1 MHDVDDRSDPLDH
14 RHADVQADLPSAGRR
29 ADGWKEGRIADLE
42 GTLPLRPFTDRFYGT
57 VAADLATTRVA
68 ALVCDAQGAIILLSL
83 VGPDIA
89 CAAVL
94 ARVFAGQLIQYQ
106 PGGSLLTQTEPQ
118 ATSVY
123 TGQGVIA
130 APGDGAAAIAEVTEV
145 TEGNA
150 ASPDDC
156 WDGPTELRRPACL
169 MKQFQTP
176 LAGTR
181 ERHYLALAAT
191 ADLRDV
197 GHLAQRAETPS
208 EAPVSA
214 PSAPSAQG
222 AITDIGPVGPS
233 SGRAT
238 SRGLVSA
245 AERSEP
251 PLPQYVL
258 GNATEATPA
267 PEMVLG
273 HLRALRLPI
282 VPQWTPLLWAQGQA
296 IGMITP
302 ALARGIRAWRL
313 DTDRTRWAELLTS
326 GVRSGWL
333 TVP

>member
-1 MHDVDDRSDPLDH
+1 MRDVEDRSDPLDR
-14 RHADVQADLPSAGRR
+14 RHADVQADVPMVDRR
-29 ADGWKEGRIADLE
+29 ADGHTEGRIGDLE

-57 VAADLATTRVA
+57 VAADLATSRVA

-106 PGGSLLTQTEPQ
+106 PGGSLVVQTEPR
-118 ATSVY
+118 ATPVH
-123 TGQGVIA
+123 TGQGAVV
-130 APGDGAAAIAEVTEV
+130 APEDGAAEIAEV
-145 TEGNA
+145 NA
-150 ASPDDC
+150 SSVDDG
-156 WDGPTELRRPACL
+156 WDGPTALRRPACL

-197 GHLAQRAETPS
+197 GHLSQRAETPS
-208 EAPVSA
+208 ETPA
-214 PSAPSAQG
+214 SAPSAQG
-222 AITDIGPVGPS
+222 AIPDRGPVSPS
-233 SGRAT
+233 AGRAT
-238 SRGLVSA
+238 SRGAVSA
-245 AERSEP
+245 AERGEP

-267 PEMVLG
+267 PAMVLG

-282 VPQWTPLLWAQGQA
+282 VPQWTPLLWAQGQT
-296 IGMITP
+296 IGLITP

-326 GVRSGWL
+326 GIRTGWL

>member
-1 MHDVDDRSDPLDH
+1 MVD
-14 RHADVQADLPSAGRR
+14 RR
-29 ADGWKEGRIADLE
+29 ADGYTEGRIGDLE

-57 VAADLATTRVA
+57 VAADLATSRVA

-106 PGGSLLTQTEPQ
+106 PVGSLVTQTEPQ
-118 ATSVY
+118 ATSVH
-123 TGQGVIA
+123 TDQGVVA
-130 APGDGAAAIAEVTEV
+130 APSPDAAEVDEV

-150 ASPDDC
+150 SSPDHR
-156 WDGPTELRRPACL
+156 WDGPTALRRPACL

-191 ADLRDV
+191 ADLREV

-208 EAPVSA
+208 EAPA
-214 PSAPSAQG
+214 SAPSAQG
-222 AITDIGPVGPS
+222 AIPDRGSVSPS
-233 SGRAT
+233 AGRAT
-238 SRGLVSA
+238 SRGAVSA
-245 AERSEP
+245 AERGEP

-258 GNATEATPA
+258 GNATDATPA

-282 VPQWTPLLWAQGQA
+282 VPQWTPLLWAQGQT
-296 IGMITP
+296 IGLITP
-302 ALARGIRAWRL
+302 ALARGVRAWRL

-326 GVRSGWL
+326 GIRTGWL